1 MSDPAT
7 SVLCIKCKKSL
18 DDLSNIRAAIL
29 GDGHPSHGGNNQRLT
44 CESFRILLPNLRGK
58 RPHRPVVW
66 IRASLR
72 AILMAKLSEDSE
84 VLPLRYE
91 VTTFPA
97 FLFSWFSRKTDGLV
111 GTNLSRAWQQADE
124 DRWGIYYGLKSLSK
138 EDSEC
143 AFFWGLLDESFGQ
156 DGLQFA
162 LYCLSVV
169 LSFSGYELGQ
179 HFLQARQAL
188 TLLPGAHQHQQ
199 QEEMEKVV
207 RSVLWVDLQ
216 IARQATDMILK
227 KALAPQLA
235 AALEAID
242 AMKAKP
248 VVDSPPVQGNGS
260 DGKVAG
266 AITPLPEATHL
277 NLFTWLRIMLQQLQA
292 DQIHRKA
299 AIRLMFETASVGALT
314 PALSGTSA
322 GNSST
327 GGASGGGGGVQH
339 VEFPQF
345 LSICQTLFPFLAAS
359 SVAELYNTCHSLGN
373 RRVTAEIFT
382 AEAERRSLF
391 AYALRLPPLP
401 LYCLTPPPVLPVPAP
416 APVPAPTIANEGET
430 TGDAVVATSAS
441 DKPLYSGHVKLMLRS
456 KLAAL
461 VHRKYVCVRPALQ
474 HLSSR
479 LSERA
484 RGLLQEASQ
493 AVEKS
498 LADSYTLLRAAY
510 MQQLTSGGG
519 SGGNSANKNDVAT
532 PYLDDGLQPYLCY
545 RRLLS
550 LTASVVAWAENPLL
564 PHDLFGPQPF
574 SSSSSPPRHRLS
586 AATHQQVEDEGLRQA
601 VYRAEKLLSHLEQ
614 ALLVPMQAPGTA
626 RTTVAPPRAVA
637 AAIPLPTPMGASQS
651 ESSSSAPVGAALVT
665 TPASINTGS
674 YLAKKYTRYE
684 SIRQTILARKI
695 QISIRRFLGR
705 DVPVPRSVRFYMAA
719 GYLSNIRRQ
728 PAGNNQ
734 QAAVGHNV
742 PSSVPS
748 YTSAS
753 ISASTIASSLLHW
766 APLRSREVYHD
777 PWWAQT
783 HVAGIYLYKLAHDH
797 RAQQMGLPPLP
808 LAHAVAA
815 YHYYLWG
822 AIEVAERAIHDL
834 FLAIRAYKL
843 GLSRLRLFA
852 ALLGDAKDLDETVAQ
867 ILRTPQAVAVYLHLL
882 LDVHKEVQRYQK
894 HILRLAN
901 DDIDNDVEDGKKQQH
916 DEENVV
922 IETLFPSSEDPLRS
936 NGRKEAHL
944 LDTALLQAV
953 AQRFTASQPWVANRK
968 SIYVDLVDRLRSDA
982 QGRVDVDDFL
992 YITMVQWARLAHF
1005 HLLQC
1010 ANRTIALESNGGGL
1024 GSSPSHGNYTP
1035 SGGGSHMVGTTST
1048 LATPVAAARTPG
1060 SSAPLVS
1067 AVSEGAGKATRRISM
1082 LPLNN
1087 LQSLVHSVYAPAS
1100 SSSSYPNG
1108 GVAGVGVDVLHY
1120 AAAYLDCIRSR
1131 RNDRLRTIQ
1140 AGGGTDEEKQ
1150 DENVDTKHHWDA
1162 RCMAEMQVLLRD
1174 CVLWDTSIPIF
1185 TTPDSPPV
1193 TSTTGR
1199 PTSGSV
1205 TITRTSLGGGGS
1217 HQTALGSNLANLFIP
1232 PLADGEVGGPLS
1244 ISLFAPKITVLYGTA
1259 PEMELLSA
1267 KLAFASY
1274 QSPCNLFLNQV
1285 SDEIQQQQQLGTAEE
1300 QQQVEIRT
1308 RIQALR
1314 LHLLSLTDFF
1324 QSIDIHCPSAKLYAL
1339 SMVYAGREADDE
1351 LEVYREEKKQY
1362 RVLAQQAREKMQML
1376 MSLISE
1382 LVTMTQHDFPRDAW
1396 TAGSRVALDRAF
1408 VYSVHTKSA
1417 LI

>member
-1 MSDPAT
+1 MPCLLTLFYDALFHQLSRREELVNQLLEREAVRNAELEKLQKLSKLKEEEQLAVDMSDPAT

-97 FLFSWFSRKTDGLV
+97 FLFAWFSRKTEGLV

-124 DRWGIYYGLKSLSK
+124 DRWGVYYGLKSLSK

-143 AFFWGLLDESFGQ
+143 AFFWGLLDENFGQ

-169 LSFSGYELGQ
+169 LSLSGYELGQ

-188 TLLPGAHQHQQ
+188 TLLPGAHQQQQ

-216 IARQATDMILK
+216 VARQATDMILK

-248 VVDSPPVQGNGS
+248 VVDNPPVQGNGS
-260 DGKVAG
+260 DGKVA
-266 AITPLPEATHL
+266 APITPAPEATHL

-314 PALSGTSA
+314 PALSGTST

-373 RRVTAEIFT
+373 RRVTADIFT

-401 LYCLTPPPVLPVPAP
+401 LYCLTPPPVPTPVP
-416 APVPAPTIANEGET
+416 TIQNEGET
-430 TGDAVVATSAS
+430 TSDAAVAPPAS
-441 DKPLYSGHVKLMLRS
+441 DKALYSGHVKLMLRS

-461 VHRKYVCVRPALQ
+461 VHRKYVCIQPALQ

-510 MQQLTSGGG
+510 MQHLTTGGG
-519 SGGNSANKNDVAT
+519 GGGGNNSGNKNDVAT

-574 SSSSSPPRHRLS
+574 SSSSPPPRHRLS
-586 AATHQQVEDEGLRQA
+586 ATTPQQEEGEGLRQA

-626 RTTVAPPRAVA
+626 RTTIAPPRAVA

-651 ESSSSAPVGAALVT
+651 ESSSSAPMAAVT

-719 GYLSNIRRQ
+719 GYLSNIRRH
-728 PAGNNQ
+728 PVGNNP
-734 QAAVGHNV
+734 QALGHNV
-742 PSSVPS
+742 VGSFAPSTMPP

-753 ISASTIASSLLHW
+753 LSASTIASSLLNW
-766 APLRSREVYHD
+766 APLRMREVYHD

-783 HVAGIYLYKLAHDH
+783 HIAGIFLYKLAHDR
-797 RAQQMGLPPLP
+797 RAQQMALPPLP

-852 ALLGDAKDLDETVAQ
+852 AFLGDAKDLDETVAQ
-867 ILRTPQAVAVYLHLL
+867 MLRTPQAVAVYLHLL

-894 HILRLAN
+894 HILRLAS
-901 DDIDNDVEDGKKQQH
+901 DDIDDQEEEGKKQQQQ
-916 DEENVV
+916 EEEFV

-936 NGRKEAHL
+936 AGRREAHL
-944 LDTALLQAV
+944 LDPALLQTV
-953 AQRFTASQPWVANRK
+953 AQRFTASQPWLANRK
-968 SIYVDLVDRLRSDA
+968 SIYVDLVDRLRADA

-1005 HLLQC
+1005 HLLRC

-1048 LATPVAAARTPG
+1048 LATPVAVARSPAG
-1060 SSAPLVS
+1060 SAPVVS
-1067 AVSEGAGKATRRISM
+1067 AVSEGPGKATRRISM

-1087 LQSLVHSVYAPAS
+1087 LQALVHSVYAPVS
-1100 SSSSYPNG
+1100 SSSAVAMSSYSNG

-1140 AGGGTDEEKQ
+1140 GGSATDEEKR
-1150 DENVDTKHHWDA
+1150 DENVDSKHHWDA

-1205 TITRTSLGGGGS
+1205 TITRTSLGGGGGQ
-1217 HQTALGSNLANLFIP
+1217 QTTLGIGNLANLFIP
-1232 PLADGEVGGPLS
+1232 PLAEGEVGGPLS
-1244 ISLFAPKITVLYGTA
+1244 VSLFAPKITVLYGVA

-1285 SDEIQQQQQLGTAEE
+1285 SLFYHLTNRQASN
-1300 QQQVEIRT
+1300 QV
-1308 RIQALR
+1308 
-1314 LHLLSLTDFF
+1314 
-1324 QSIDIHCPSAKLYAL
+1324 
-1339 SMVYAGREADDE
+1339 V
-1351 LEVYREEKKQY
+1351 
-1362 RVLAQQAREKMQML
+1362 
-1376 MSLISE
+1376 
-1382 LVTMTQHDFPRDAW
+1382 
-1396 TAGSRVALDRAF
+1396 
-1408 VYSVHTKSA
+1408 
-1417 LI
+1417 